1 MTSNSEPSQPL
12 TRDNY
17 VSVIKKAIGRKKFR
31 YSSKEEVYNALKND
45 LEQNHQIEVNP
56 FVLNN
61 ILDQICQ
68 QIVEISL
75 SNEIKWIPEFNTVE
89 ERDNFY
95 EKLADTI
102 QVPEE
107 FCNIWKQYNFLLNIP
122 QPAQRTPEWFEMRNG
137 MITASSSAQAIGE
150 SKYDKPDKL
159 VLEKI
164 GHGEKFKENKYVYH
178 GKKYEKIATMIYEH
192 IYNVKI
198 GEFGLIPHPTIS
210 FLGASP
216 DGIAMNMT
224 LDGVF
229 SPMVGRMLEIKCP
242 LSRTVIT
249 QGKEDGEIC
258 PHYYWTQVQQQLECC
273 DLEECDFWQ
282 CNIRECSKEEWLNE
296 VIETYHTE
304 GQNCKINVN
313 KRLTKGIILQF
324 LPKSHQLERYER
336 IEWYGKYV
344 YPPTLIF
351 ASDELYQQW
360 ADNMSNNF
368 YKYYPELAKDYYY
381 DKPLYWRLE
390 SSHNYL
396 IKRDKV
402 WFASA
407 LPKLKAFWDRVVLYR
422 ENEEEKNKFLE
433 SKKKPVAVAEVVDM
447 FDD

>member
-1 MTSNSEPSQPL
+1 MTEPL

-17 VSVIKKAIGRKKFR
+17 MSVIKKAIGRKKFR
-31 YSSKEEVYNALKND
+31 YSSKEEVYNAVKSE
-45 LEQNHQIEVNP
+45 LEQNHQIEVKP

-68 QIVEISL
+68 QIIEINL
-75 SNEIKWIPEFNTVE
+75 SNDIKWIPDFNTVE
-89 ERDNFY
+89 ERDTFY
-95 EKLADTI
+95 EHLADTI

-107 FCNIWKQYNFLLNIP
+107 YVSRWKQYNCLLNIP
-122 QPAQRTPEWFEMRNG
+122 QPAQRTTEWFETRNN

-159 VLEKI
+159 ILEKI
-164 GHGEKFKENKYVYH
+164 GYGEKFKENKYVYH

-192 IYNVKI
+192 IYNVKV

-216 DGIAMNMT
+216 DGIAMNST
-224 LDGVF
+224 LSGEF

-242 LSRTVIT
+242 LSRTILT
-249 QGKEDGEIC
+249 EGKEDGEIC

-282 CNIRECSKEEWLNE
+282 CNIRECSKEEWFNE
-296 VIETYHTE
+296 EIQTVHTE
-304 GQNCKINVN
+304 GQNVKIDID
-313 KRLTKGIILQF
+313 KTLTKGIILQF
-324 LPKSHQLERYER
+324 LPKNHQLERFER
-336 IEWYGKYV
+336 MEWYGKYV
-344 YPPTLIF
+344 YPPKLTF
-351 ASDELYQQW
+351 ETDEQYQRW
-360 ADNMSNNF
+360 ADNMSQNY
-368 YKYYPELAKDYYY
+368 YKHYPDLMKDYYY

-396 IKRDKV
+396 IKRNKQ
-402 WFASA
+402 WFNDT
-407 LPKLKAFWDRVVLYR
+407 LPKLQEFWNRVVFYR
-422 ENEEEKNKFLE
+422 ENESDRNKFVV
-433 SKKKPVAVAEVVDM
+433 SKKKPATAVMDM